1 MCSAKMSTCVAPAQR
16 LKNMARIIENETG
29 ARRLIRLSTDDILS
43 VVKDY
48 QRVVPRFSSYED
60 ARDFLADTVIYIPEE
75 VLRT

>member
-1 MCSAKMSTCVAPAQR
+1 
-16 LKNMARIIENETG
+16 MARIIENETG
-29 ARRLIRLSTDDILS
+29 SRRLIRLSTDDILS

>member
-1 MCSAKMSTCVAPAQR
+1 MCLAQR
-16 LKNMARIIENETG
+16 LKKMARIIENETG
-29 ARRLIRLSTDDILS
+29 VRRLIRLSTDDILS

-75 VLRT
+75 VLHT

>member
-1 MCSAKMSTCVAPAQR
+1 
-16 LKNMARIIENETG
+16 MARIIENETG

-75 VLRT
+75 VLYT

>member
-1 MCSAKMSTCVAPAQR
+1 MCLAQR
-16 LKNMARIIENETG
+16 LKKMARIIENETG
-29 ARRLIRLSTDDILS
+29 VRRLIRLSTDDILS